1 MNRMIDFLGSVF
13 ATLFGPLL
21 GVLARRRR
29 SLPAF
34 QAMCDRIG
42 IQLRSTHYYE
52 PTYRLSDLPTGA
64 WAERDLPGIRL
75 HADQQLKLLGQL
87 RYQAE
92 LEAFPDIFPQVGQ
105 FGWKND
111 MFSYGDGEIYYS
123 FVRHF
128 KPRRI
133 IEIGSGSSTQ
143 LALAA
148 IEANTRESDANA
160 CKLTCVE
167 PYENNWIDKTA
178 ATLVPQRVEDLD
190 LALFDQ
196 LGAGDFLFIDS
207 SHVIRPHGDVTRE
220 ILQILPRLKE
230 GVIVHVH
237 DIFTPRDYPDFWT
250 RQERRL
256 WNEQYL
262 LEAWL
267 SGNREVDII
276 CALNWLKHN
285 HWDALTDACPMLRCN
300 PNAEPGSFWMR
311 MGKSDRP

>member
-1 MNRMIDFLGSVF
+1 MIQLLDALGEGF
-13 ATLFGPLL
+13 AFLFGPVL
-21 GVLARRRR
+21 GVLARQRR
-29 SLPAF
+29 SLPRF

-52 PTYRLSDLPTGA
+52 PTYRLSDLPAGA
-64 WAERDLPGIRL
+64 WAERHLPAIRL
-75 HADQQLKLLGQL
+75 DAGPQLELLGKL
-87 RYQAE
+87 AYGPE
-92 LEAFPDIFPQVGQ
+92 LEAFPDVFPPIGQ

-128 KPRRI
+128 KPKRI

-148 IEANTRESDANA
+148 IAANA
-160 CKLTCVE
+160 AEDPVDTCALTCVE
-167 PYENNWIDKTA
+167 PYENTWIGQTV
-178 ATLVPQRVEDLD
+178 ATLVKERVEDLD

-196 LGAGDFLFIDS
+196 LGDGDILFIDS

-220 ILQILPRLKE
+220 VLQILPRLRP

-250 RQERRL
+250 RHERRL

-262 LEAWL
+262 LEGWL
-267 SGNREVDII
+267 SGNRDVEII

-285 HWDALTDACPMLRCN
+285 HWDALSQACPMLRRN
-300 PNAEPGSFWMR
+300 PAAEPGSFWMR
-311 MGKSDRP
+311 IC

>member
-1 MNRMIDFLGSVF
+1 ML
-13 ATLFGPLL
+13 
-21 GVLARRRR
+21 
-29 SLPAF
+29 
-34 QAMCDRIG
+34 
-42 IQLRSTHYYE
+42 
-52 PTYRLSDLPTGA
+52 
-64 WAERDLPGIRL
+64 
-75 HADQQLKLLGQL
+75 
-87 RYQAE
+87 
-92 LEAFPDIFPQVGQ
+92 
-105 FGWKND
+105 
-111 MFSYGDGEIYYS
+111 
-123 FVRHF
+123 VR
-128 KPRRI
+128 
-133 IEIGSGSSTQ
+133 E
-143 LALAA
+143 
-148 IEANTRESDANA
+148 
-160 CKLTCVE
+160 
-167 PYENNWIDKTA
+167 
-178 ATLVPQRVEDLD
+178 RVEDLD

-196 LGAGDFLFIDS
+196 LGSGDFLFIDS

-285 HWDALTDACPMLRCN
+285 HWDALTGACPMLRRN

-311 MGKSDRP
+311 MGKSARP

>member
-1 MNRMIDFLGSVF
+1 MNRIIDFLGSAF

-34 QAMCDRIG
+34 QAVCDRIG

-52 PTYRLSDLPTGA
+52 PTYRLDDLPKCG
-64 WAERDLPGIRL
+64 WVERDLPGIRFGK
-75 HADQQLKLLGQL
+75 DQQLALLAQL

-92 LEAFPDIFPQVGQ
+92 LAAMPDVFPLLGQ

-128 KPRRI
+128 KPQRI

-143 LALAA
+143 LALVA
-148 IEANTRESDANA
+148 IDANA
-160 CKLTCVE
+160 QETGGTACDLTCIE
-167 PYENNWIDKTA
+167 PYENTWIAKTA
-178 ATLVPQRVEDLD
+178 ATLVRERVEDLD
-190 LALFDQ
+190 LAIFDQ
-196 LGAGDFLFIDS
+196 LGSGDILFIDS
-207 SHVIRPHGDVTRE
+207 SHVIRPSGDVTRE
-220 ILQILPRLKE
+220 ILQILPRLKA
-230 GVIVHVH
+230 GVLVHIH
-237 DIFTPRDYPDFWT
+237 DIFTPRDYPEGWT

-256 WNEQYL
+256 WNEQYM

-267 SGNREVDII
+267 SGNQTVEIV
-276 CALNWLKHN
+276 CALSWLKHN
-285 HWDALTDACPMLRCN
+285 HWDALTAACPMLRQN
-300 PNAEPGSFWMR
+300 PHAEPGSFWMR
-311 MGKSDRP
+311 IGHAGAH

>member
-1 MNRMIDFLGSVF
+1 MNRLIDLLGSAF
-13 ATLFGPLL
+13 AGLFAPLL

-52 PTYRLSDLPTGA
+52 PTYRLSDLPPGE

-75 HADQQLKLLGQL
+75 DAGQQVMLLGQL
-87 RYQAE
+87 GYQAE
-92 LEAFPDIFPQVGQ
+92 LQALPDIRPLPGQ

-148 IEANTRESDANA
+148 IAANA
-160 CKLTCVE
+160 RENSAHGCELTCVE
-167 PYENNWIDKTA
+167 PYENTWIDRTA
-178 ATLVPQRVEDLD
+178 ATLVRERVEDLE
-190 LALFDQ
+190 LTLFDQ
-196 LGAGDFLFIDS
+196 LGAGDVLFIDS

-220 ILQILPRLKE
+220 ILQIIPRLKE

-250 RQERRL
+250 RHERRL

-267 SGNREVDII
+267 SGNRDVEIL

-285 HWDALTDACPMLRCN
+285 HWDALTAVCPMLRQN
-300 PNAEPGSFWMR
+300 PDAEPGSFWMR
-311 MGKSDRP
+311 MGKSDRL

>member
-1 MNRMIDFLGSVF
+1 MNRIIDLLGSAF
-13 ATLFGPLL
+13 AALFAPLL

-29 SLPAF
+29 SLPTF
-34 QAMCDRIG
+34 QATCDRIG

-52 PTYRLSDLPTGA
+52 PTYRLDDLPKNG
-64 WAERDLPGIRL
+64 WAERDLPAIRL
-75 HADQQLKLLGQL
+75 DKDLQLKLLGQL

-92 LEAFPDIFPQVGQ
+92 LEAFPDIFPPVGQ

-148 IEANTRESDANA
+148 IEANVRESNGND
-160 CKLTCVE
+160 CELTCVE
-167 PYENNWIDKTA
+167 PYENTWIDKTA
-178 ATLVPQRVEDLD
+178 ATLVRQRVEDLD

-196 LGAGDFLFIDS
+196 LGSGDVLFIDS

-250 RQERRL
+250 KQERRL

-267 SGNREVDII
+267 SGNRDVDII

-285 HWDALTDACPMLRCN
+285 HWDALVEACPMLRRN

-311 MGKSDRP
+311 VGKSDRP

>member
-1 MNRMIDFLGSVF
+1 M
-13 ATLFGPLL
+13 
-21 GVLARRRR
+21 
-29 SLPAF
+29 F
-34 QAMCDRIG
+34 QATCDRIG

-52 PTYRLSDLPTGA
+52 PTYRLDDLPKRG
-64 WAERDLPGIRL
+64 WAERDLPAIGL
-75 HADQQLKLLGQL
+75 NKDLQLKLLGHL

-92 LEAFPDIFPQVGQ
+92 LETFPDIFPQLGK

-128 KPRRI
+128 KPQRI

-148 IEANTRESDANA
+148 IEANDREADGNS
-160 CKLTCVE
+160 CELTCIE
-167 PYENNWIDKTA
+167 PYENTWIGKTA
-178 ATLVPQRVEDLD
+178 ATLVRERVEDLD

-196 LGAGDFLFIDS
+196 LGSGDFLFIDS

-230 GVIVHVH
+230 GVIVHIH

-267 SGNREVDII
+267 SGNRDVDII

-285 HWDALTDACPMLRCN
+285 HWDALADACPMLRRN

-311 MGKSDRP
+311 VGKSDRP